1 MRTTT
6 APTIRLKDYTP
17 PAYLID
23 TVSMVVRLSPD
34 ATVVETTT
42 QVRRAK
48 GTAIGTPLTWDGDE
62 LALDCIALDG
72 KPLDA
77 SAFQATTDSL
87 TLHKP
92 PRAKSFEL
100 TITTTLAPKANTKLM
115 GLYQSSGVY
124 CTQCEAEGFR
134 RITYFADRPDV
145 LATYTVRVEG
155 NAQKTPVLLSNGN
168 LLESGPMEDGRHFAI
183 WHDPHPK
190 PSYLFALVGGKLD
203 AFSDTFTT
211 GSGRAVD
218 LNIYVEPGKAPMA
231 AYAMDSLKRSMVW
244 DEGEYGREYDLDV
257 FNIVAVSDFNMGAM
271 ENKGLNVFNDKYVL
285 ADPDVATDA
294 DFANIE
300 AIIAHEY
307 FHNWTGNRITCRD
320 WFQLCLKEGLTVYRD
335 QEFSADQRSRPVQR
349 IQQVRVLKAGQF
361 SEDAG
366 PLAHSVRPAA
376 YKEINN
382 FYTATVY
389 QKGAEL
395 VRMLATMVG
404 PKAYRKSTDLYFK
417 RHDGEAA
424 RVEDW
429 LGSFESAAKVDL
441 SQFTRWYEQA
451 GTPEVTVSE
460 NYDRKTKRYTLSLS
474 QSVPPTPGQKSKK
487 VVPIPLR
494 FGLIDREG
502 EDMAI
507 STTSKM
513 VHGDVILLDKKSAT
527 IRFDDVPHR
536 PVLSLLRGFSAPVNL
551 HHGQG
556 ARDRLHRGRH
566 DKDAY
571 NRWEALNGLALN
583 QLTRGAKKRAKG
595 EKASLDDALLDA
607 LVETV
612 FDDTLEPAF
621 RAQVIAL
628 PNSQSVAQAM
638 GRNVDPDAIFAMV
651 KDAQKALGNRLGQEG
666 LALWHELSDG
676 QADADDLDA
685 AGLRALANGLLPLLM
700 LARIGDA
707 SALAQKQF
715 DTATN
720 MTNRLAALSALIY
733 AQSDKKIADEA
744 LETFYK
750 RFEDNPLVIDKWFSI
765 QAALP
770 GSAGLIRVRQLSKHP
785 AYTLENPNRA
795 RALLAP
801 FAAGNL
807 SGFHRADGKSYDFY
821 AKQILALDK
830 TNPQLA
836 ARLLTLMNAWRTIER
851 GRAKKAKA
859 ALTMI
864 AEKPGLSRD
873 VKEIVD
879 RALG

>member
-23 TVSMVVRLSPD
+23 TVNMLVRLSPD
-34 ATVVETTT
+34 GTEVVTTT
-42 QVRRAK
+42 IVRRAK
-48 GTAIGTPLTWDGDE
+48 GTKVGTPLVWDGDE
-62 LALDCIALDG
+62 LALQAITLDG
-72 KPLDA
+72 QPLDDHHYT
-77 SAFQATTDSL
+77 ATADQL
-87 TLHKP
+87 TLHTP
-92 PRAKSFEL
+92 PKAKTFEL
-100 TITTTLAPKANTKLM
+100 TITTRLAPKTNTKLM
-115 GLYQSSGVY
+115 GLYQSNGVY

-145 LATYTVRVEG
+145 LAVYTVRVEG
-155 NAQKTPVLLSNGN
+155 DGQECPILLSNGN
-168 LLESGPMEDGRHFAI
+168 PVESGKLADGRHFAT

-211 GSGRAVD
+211 ASGKEVA
-218 LNIYVEPGKAPMA
+218 LNIYVEPGKAPKA

-244 DEGEYGREYDLDV
+244 DEQVYGREYDLDV

-285 ADPDVATDA
+285 ADEDTATDA

-361 SEDAG
+361 TEDAG

-395 VRMLATMVG
+395 VRMLATIVG
-404 PKAYRKSTDLYFK
+404 AKAYRKSTDLYFK

-429 LGSFESAAKVDL
+429 LGSFEKAAEVDL
-441 SQFTRWYEQA
+441 TQFARWYGQA
-451 GTPEVTVSE
+451 GTPEVTVAES
-460 NYDRKTKRYTLSLS
+460 YDKAKRRYSLTLS
-474 QSVPPTPGQKSKK
+474 QSVPPTPGQKTKK

-494 FGLIDREG
+494 FGLIDRSG
-502 EDMAI
+502 NDMAA
-507 STTSKM
+507 SSKSAM
-513 VHGDVILLDKKSAT
+513 VRDDVILLDRKNAT
-527 IRFDDVPHR
+527 IHFDEVDHK
-536 PVLSLLRGFSAPVNL
+536 PVLSILRGFSAPVNL
-551 HHGQG
+551 AHRQSAKG
-556 ARDRLHRGRH
+556 RLHRGRY
-566 DKDAY
+566 DTDAY
-571 NRWEALNGLALN
+571 NRWEALNGLTL
-583 QLTRGAKKRAKG
+583 QELVKGSKKRAKG
-595 EKASLDDALLDA
+595 EKALLDEDLLTA
-607 LVETV
+607 LAETA
-612 FDDTLEPAF
+612 FDETLEPAF
-621 RAQVIAL
+621 RAQVLSL
-628 PNSQSVAQAM
+628 PNSQNVAQAL

-651 KDAQKALGNRLGQEG
+651 KDAQKALGKQLGREG
-666 LALWHELSDG
+666 LTLWQRLVEE
-676 QADADDLDA
+676 QAEADDLAA
-685 AGLRALANGLLPLLM
+685 AGLRSLANTLLPLLT
-700 LARIGDA
+700 LAKIGDA
-707 SALAQKQF
+707 VGQAEHQF

-720 MTNRLAALSALIY
+720 MTNRMAGLSTLIY
-733 AQSDKKIADEA
+733 AQSDRKKADAA
-744 LETFYK
+744 LDKFYK
-750 RFEDNPLVIDKWFSI
+750 RYADNPLVIDKWFAI

-770 GSAGLIRVRQLSKHP
+770 GSAGLTRVKQLSKHA
-785 AYTLENPNRA
+785 AYSLENPNRA

-807 SGFHRADGKSYDFY
+807 SGFHRADGKAYAFY
-821 AKQILALDK
+821 AQQIVAIDAI
-830 TNPQLA
+830 NPQLA
-836 ARLLTLMNAWRTIER
+836 ARLLTLMNVWRSMEK
-851 GRAKKAKA
+851 GRAGHAKA
-859 ALTMI
+859 ALQSI
-864 AEKPGLSRD
+864 ATHPNLSRD

-879 RALG
+879 RALA